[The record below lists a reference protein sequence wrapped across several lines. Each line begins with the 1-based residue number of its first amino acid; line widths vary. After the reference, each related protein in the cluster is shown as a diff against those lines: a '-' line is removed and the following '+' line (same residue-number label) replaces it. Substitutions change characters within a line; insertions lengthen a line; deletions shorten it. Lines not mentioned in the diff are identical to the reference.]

1 MEKDMVNYQY
11 LCGEV
16 FFCAEIFR
24 ESTEKSP
31 DLREVFGS
39 MVFVMHDASNFLGG
53 AEIES

>member
-1 MEKDMVNYQY
+1 MEKDVVNYQY

-24 ESTEKSP
+24 ERIRKCSV
-31 DLREVFGS
+31 LREVFGS